1 MSHTVLVRQTIVK
14 LFEEYILESEYSRR
28 VRPETLR
35 GYRQAFATFMKVVP
49 DVTVDSLTPA
59 TITRFFRILEQRK
72 RIVGRGIVKVG
83 VKKSTIV
90 TYWSKL
96 FNFFEWLRV
105 RNHIEI
111 NPFRQMQYPIAVYED
126 RRFLSRQDVER
137 IISAIHI
144 RSFTLFL
151 LKRNLTIFYIL
162 LFCGLRREELLFLQI
177 RDIDMERKI
186 LTVRAETS
194 KIPRTRYIPIHS
206 QLLLQLK
213 DYLRE
218 RREYTSPFL
227 IVSSKG
233 DNRLSYEGLN
243 NLVDTLKRQSGV
255 QFHLHRFRHT
265 FAVNFLKTSNNIA
278 KLKQL
283 MGHKDIR
290 MTMIYLRC
298 LPPQEMTADIE
309 NMSIDQFM

>member
-1 MSHTVLVRQTIVK
+1 VRKNIQQ
-14 LFEEYILESEYSRR
+14 LFEEYVMESRYSRR
-28 VRPETLR
+28 VRPETIR
-35 GYRQAFATFMKVVP
+35 GYQQAFASFMKVVP
-49 DVTVDSLTPA
+49 DVCFETLTPA
-59 TITRFFRILEQRK
+59 TITRFFRILEHRK

-96 FNFFEWLRV
+96 FNFFEWLQIRE
-105 RNHIEI
+105 HIKI
-111 NPFRQMQYPIAVYED
+111 NPFRQMQYPRVEYAD

-137 IISAIHI
+137 IISAIH
-144 RSFTLFL
+144 SKSSSLFL

-162 LFCGLRREELLFLQI
+162 LFCGLRREELLLLQI
-177 RDIDMERKI
+177 RDIDMERKM

-194 KIPRTRYIPIHS
+194 KIPRTRHIPIHS
-206 QLLLQLK
+206 QLWLHIK

-218 RREYTSPFL
+218 RKEYTSPFL

-243 NLVDTLKRQSGV
+243 NLVAVLKRQSGV
-255 QFHLHRFRHT
+255 SFHLHRFRHT

-290 MTMIYLRC
+290 MTMVYLRC
-298 LPPQEMTADIE
+298 MPPEEMTADIE
-309 NMSIDQFM
+309 NMSIDEFI